1 MTMVRFRA
9 IRFAVAL
16 ILASTSFASASR
28 RHDPL
33 TEKEVDE
40 VREAAQDANQRFKLY
55 IKFTQARFLALEQM
69 RVDPNLA
76 AGRGPRLHD
85 LLEDIASL
93 VSEVN
98 DNVDA
103 YSKQNADLRKPLGL
117 LIPAVSDWQLRLR
130 TLKDATSSD
139 PQIQRESKDF
149 YFALDGAIDA
159 VNSLAENARDTLSEQ
174 NEAHSKKKK

>member
-1 MTMVRFRA
+1 MILPRS
-9 IRFAVAL
+9 IRSV
-16 ILASTSFASASR
+16 LASLLAVVSLAAASR

-40 VREAAQDANQRFKLY
+40 IREAAQDADQRFKLY
-55 IKFTQARFLALEQM
+55 IKFTQARFLALEQV

-76 AGRGPRLHD
+76 TGRGERLHD
-85 LLEDIASL
+85 LLEDIATL
-93 VSEVN
+93 VGEIN

-103 YSKQNADLRKPLGL
+103 YSRQNADLRKPLGL

-130 TLKDATSSD
+130 TLKEATSSD
-139 PQIQRESKDF
+139 PQMQRESKDF
-149 YFALDGAIDA
+149 YFSLDNAIDA

-174 NEAHSKKKK
+174 NEAHAKKRK

>member
-1 MTMVRFRA
+1 MIMMLPRP
-9 IRFAVAL
+9 IRLVMAVS
-16 ILASTSFASASR
+16 LAMASLAPASR

-33 TEKEVDE
+33 TEKEVDDI
-40 VREAAQDANQRFKLY
+40 REAAQDANQRFKLY

-85 LLEDIASL
+85 LLEDIGSL
-93 VSEVN
+93 VSEIN

-139 PQIQRESKDF
+139 AQMQSESK
-149 YFALDGAIDA
+149 
-159 VNSLAENARDTLSEQ
+159 
-174 NEAHSKKKK
+174 